1 MRIGLHT
8 STSGSLEGA
17 ALRARELG
25 ANCFQIFSASPRMW
39 RAAGVKPE
47 EAKKL
52 QEARERWD
60 LRPLV
65 IHVNYL
71 ANLATLDA
79 EIRAKSVASFR
90 GELERAAAIGAEYLV
105 LHPGNYKGQ
114 SVEQGIAAFVLGLAE
129 AAEGFSAGKLTVLL
143 ENTVG
148 SGTQLGGKLEEL
160 AMIRELAARETKLPI
175 GYCLDTCHLFGAG
188 FDITTAEGLKETVEH
203 ADKVLGLENVAV
215 IHANDSKGKLG
226 SHLDRHDNIGKGNIG
241 EAAFGRILKHGALR
255 EKAFILETPAEEDG
269 DELRDVEALKRLAA

>member
-17 ALRARELG
+17 AIRARELG

-39 RAAGVKPE
+39 RAAGVKPD

-52 QEARERWD
+52 QEARDRWD
-60 LRPLV
+60 LQPLV

-71 ANLATLDA
+71 ANLATLDP

-129 AAEGFSAGKLTVLL
+129 AAAGFSAGKLTVLL

-160 AMIRELAARETKLPI
+160 AMMRELAARETALPI

-188 FDITTAEGLKETVEH
+188 FDITTPEGLEETIQH
-203 ADKVLGLENVAV
+203 ADRVLGLEHVRV

-241 EAAFGRILKHGALR
+241 KGDLR
-255 EKAFILETPAEEDG
+255 TP
-269 DELRDVEALKRLAA
+269 